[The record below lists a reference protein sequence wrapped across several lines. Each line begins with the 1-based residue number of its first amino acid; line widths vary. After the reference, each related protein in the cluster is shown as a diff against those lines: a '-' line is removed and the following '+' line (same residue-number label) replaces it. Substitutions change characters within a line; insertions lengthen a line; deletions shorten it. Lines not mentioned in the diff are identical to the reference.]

1 MSVVER
7 RGSLRGYEL
16 YLVEQWACSRQSPTL
31 VIVTYTGDESHSVVV
46 GILSIPADESLW
58 SERLRIYFKATRQFL
73 ARPKETQLGELL
85 VTNLSNFPSALT
97 VIPVPDGDIRK
108 HRQVFIVNENL
119 KRLGC
124 SGRAGL
130 SLTPPAEGTQA
141 KFLSMYKVNEKI
153 PIFSAVIEL
162 VKLCQV
168 ALYMFTKLDHE
179 YIDGLLCDMTE
190 KAIGNWWTEVGAD
203 HYNFE
208 PSDGIL
214 GPTTVAALLGMF
226 MGTRNRLYWYG
237 APVGKDVFDIEN
249 TKRGI
254 AYFQKAQKLERTR
267 RLDRPTLLKLNHVTA
282 KAAAG
287 SEGWGVQ
294 KAVKSRM
301 TEIGGKR
308 GEIVMGMVSGKDKGG
323 LADVE
328 TLDIERFISFAYGE
342 RPKWLW
348 YGKPRRSPAEQDG
361 RGPGNVSP
369 TFEKDET
376 TSQAI
381 SRVQT
386 TQVDEEPDSKRKDDT
401 LAHQITTANGSL
413 PSLTDSPIDKE
424 ALRRNVLRSVAG
436 KVSDARSG
444 LGRIKD
450 AVGGGKR
457 GHVSRPSLYKADDIT
472 ETKSA
477 HLIGNPA
484 ILDNND
490 LSITP
495 GIIPKAFTWKNK
507 PEEYFPLMRRGD
519 QQESV
524 SGTASGSRERSS
536 STAGSRL
543 AKQPTDSN
551 QDLANIGDE
560 IRKGLIPPVPL
571 RRGSKIKGQN
581 LPVPISAADR
591 KEDSRRLGLAR
602 RHSLEVAQLSI
613 RHVFNEDRLP
623 RRMSFGDAEE
633 AILTWD
639 EIFDFE
645 DSMDDLEEVKA
656 LVEVARQLNHTIDD
670 LVFNVG
676 PWVEEKLKSV
686 TLLDERFAHDKDD
699 LQNLYHQ
706 LNEACQRVRYDSNEL
721 LEEERATLTEGV
733 KEIEALVA
741 RLEYEINGL
750 FQRVTDAEDG
760 IQNFER
766 QVEDVERRAEEL
778 KAQLEKESWLHWLV
792 RTLTGIGSGPNI
804 TLEM

>member
-1 MSVVER
+1 MDVVER

-58 SERLRIYFKATRQFL
+58 SPKLRIYFKATRQFL
-73 ARPKETQLGELL
+73 ARPKNTELGELL
-85 VTNLSNFPSALT
+85 VTNLSSFPSALT
-97 VIPVPDGDIRK
+97 VISVPDGDIRK
-108 HRQVFIVNENL
+108 HRQVFIVNEDL

-124 SGRAGL
+124 SGRSGL
-130 SLTPPAEGTQA
+130 TLTAPAEATQA
-141 KFLSMYKVNEKI
+141 KFLSMYRVCEKI
-153 PIFSAVIEL
+153 PIFSAVMEL

-168 ALYMFTKLDHE
+168 ALYMFMKLDHE

-226 MGTRNRLYWYG
+226 MGARNRLYWYG

-254 AYFQKAQKLERTR
+254 AYFQKSQKLERTR
-267 RLDRPTLLKLNHVTA
+267 RFDRPTLLKLNGVTA

-328 TLDIERFISFAYGE
+328 TLDIEKFVTFVYGE

-361 RGPGNVSP
+361 RSPVSASP
-369 TFEKDET
+369 NARKDEEP
-376 TSQAI
+376 SHVMN
-381 SRVQT
+381 RVQT
-386 TQVDEEPDSKRKDDT
+386 AQPDFEPETRLREDSPVVYADT
-401 LAHQITTANGSL
+401 PNGSTTNL
-413 PSLTDSPIDKE
+413 ADSPGDKE
-424 ALRRNVLRSVAG
+424 ALRRGVLRRVGG
-436 KVSDARSG
+436 KMSDAKSG

-457 GHVSRPSLYKADDIT
+457 GHVSRPSLYSREDIT

-477 HLIGNPA
+477 QVIGNPA
-484 ILDNND
+484 VLDNND

-495 GIIPKAFTWKNK
+495 GIVPRAFTWKNK
-507 PEEYFPLMRRGD
+507 PEEYFPMMKRADQGD
-519 QQESV
+519 TV
-524 SGTASGSRERSS
+524 SGPASDSRDTSS
-536 STAGSRL
+536 NASSRPNKHTNDSNHEL
-543 AKQPTDSN
+543 AKIAHDIRREVVPRLPSN
-551 QDLANIGDE
+551 DKLTTGDLKSPIPILE
-560 IRKGLIPPVPL
+560 RKG
-571 RRGSKIKGQN
+571 
-581 LPVPISAADR
+581 
-591 KEDSRRLGLAR
+591 DSRRLGLAR
-602 RHSLEVAQLSI
+602 RHSLEVAQLSLK
-613 RHVFNEDRLP
+613 HYFNEDQLP

-639 EIFDFE
+639 EVVDFE
-645 DSMDDLEEVKA
+645 DTLDDLEAVKA
-656 LVEVARQLNHTIDD
+656 LVEVARHLNANIDD
-670 LVFNVG
+670 LVFNIE
-676 PWVEEKLKSV
+676 PWVEEKLKAV
-686 TLLDERFAHDKDD
+686 ALLDERFARDKDD

-706 LNEACQRVRYDSNEL
+706 LNEACQRVRYHSNEL
-721 LEEERATLTEGV
+721 LTEERVSLTEGM
-733 KEIEALVA
+733 KEIEVLVA
-741 RLEYEINGL
+741 RLEYEINSL
-750 FQRVTDAEDG
+750 VQKVSDEEDG
-760 IQNFER
+760 IRNFER

-778 KAQLEKESWLHWLV
+778 KAQLEKESWMHWLV
-792 RTLTGIGSGPNI
+792 RTLTGIGSGPNVTRGI
-804 TLEM
+804 